1 MAFDTSVHTD
11 MTDYLV
17 IDFETTGLSAGSGDR
32 VCELGAVKLRGG
44 AVIDTFATLVNPQRS
59 ISPGASAVNGITA
72 AMVANAPTFGGIAD
86 RLCTMMDGSAVV
98 AYNAPFDVSFLENE
112 LRLAGRPRLS
122 CPVVDALAMARQ
134 LLPGLGRYPQE
145 NVARVVGIP
154 FAVKHRALEDAMVTA
169 QLFVVF
175 VSMLKACDCS
185 TLADLMR
192 RDLHTSLHEKRLS
205 IVRNALATKT
215 DLWVKYLSPAG
226 GPISDSIISPS
237 EYVDAGKGQKTVG
250 FLIAFCHATKR
261 EKHFQIGQML
271 DVRPV
276 PHPKV

>member
-11 MTDYLV
+11 TTDYLV
-17 IDFETTGLSAGSGDR
+17 IDVETTGLSAGSGDR

-44 AVIDTFATLVNPQRS
+44 AVIDTFGTLVNPQRS
-59 ISPGASAVNGITA
+59 ISPGASAVNGITS
-72 AMVANAPTFGGIAD
+72 AMVSNAPTFPDISD
-86 RLCTMMDGSAVV
+86 RLCRMMDGSALV

-112 LRLAGRPRLS
+112 LRLAGRPRMS

-145 NVARVVGIP
+145 NVARVIGIP
-154 FAVKHRALEDAMVTA
+154 FPVKHRALEDAMVTA
-169 QLFVVF
+169 QLFTVF
-175 VSMLKACDCS
+175 VSMLKAYDCS

-192 RDLHTSLHEKRLS
+192 RDLHTTLHEKRLS
-205 IVRNALATKT
+205 IVKEALATKT
-215 DLWVKYLSPAG
+215 DLWIKYLTPTG
-226 GPISDSIISPS
+226 GRITDSVISPS
-237 EYVDAGKGQKTVG
+237 EVIDAGRGQKSIG
-250 FLIAFCHATKR
+250 FLIAFCHSAKM

-276 PHPKV
+276 LNPRV